1 MIVWGRWALR
11 KRGRVSV
18 GIVEGMCECCGGT
31 LTLGWGSPMPWKT
44 RFSFWLA
51 FFHFFFPL
59 WEGLRLPRWFWATEW
74 CIKWLHRT
82 TYMSTQNMKRFL
94 GFHSTWMSSS
104 LPRDS
109 GSTLEL
115 AESRAANFQDF
126 CQLIWKNVWRCQGCW
141 VDFTDTDSKQRDGHQ
156 GEAMG
161 VGRGCSLPVFSPG
174 AFISWCSSVPRRG
187 DVNNSNCLQ
196 DAASNLNMIKLIW
209 FYRLEFLSDRNG
221 WG

>member
-1 MIVWGRWALR
+1 
-11 KRGRVSV
+11 
-18 GIVEGMCECCGGT
+18 
-31 LTLGWGSPMPWKT
+31 
-44 RFSFWLA
+44 
-51 FFHFFFPL
+51 
-59 WEGLRLPRWFWATEW
+59 
-74 CIKWLHRT
+74 
-82 TYMSTQNMKRFL
+82 MSTQNMKRFL

-209 FYRLEFLSDRNG
+209 FYRLEFLSDRNDEVNVKYLLNKKAHYLVLKG
-221 WG
+221 TGIEILGNTFDLLEMKLDASFLGKNWILWSCFYTCCA